1 MRKRIS
7 SIRKN
12 SDNPLALLFSNNNN
26 LNASSSANP
35 QQSPIKPPNKKFTLN

>member
-12 SDNPLALLFSNNNN
+12 SDNPLALLFSNNN